1 MGIYKILS
9 HIYLDKIHKCY
20 KKIFIFNNKP
30 EDITNIKTVPQEK
43 KSPYDDIY
51 CCDRPPHCIHGVLYP
66 NTNQF
71 MRIKDLDILL
81 SFLIKK
87 GYKIEK
93 ELTETMIKNKEIDE
107 NLLCVVSK
115 INI

>member
-1 MGIYKILS
+1 MGIYKIQS
-9 HIYLDKIHKCY
+9 YIYLDKIHKCY
-20 KKIFIFNNKP
+20 KKILIFNNKP
-30 EDITNIKTVPQEK
+30 KGLINIKTVPQEK

-66 NTNQF
+66 NTNNF
-71 MRIKDLDILL
+71 MRIKDIDILL
-81 SFLIKK
+81 SFLIEN

-107 NLLCVVSK
+107 N
-115 INI
+115 I

>member
-1 MGIYKILS
+1 
-9 HIYLDKIHKCY
+9 
-20 KKIFIFNNKP
+20 
-30 EDITNIKTVPQEK
+30 
-43 KSPYDDIY
+43 
-51 CCDRPPHCIHGVLYP
+51 
-66 NTNQF
+66 

-81 SFLIKK
+81 SFLIEK